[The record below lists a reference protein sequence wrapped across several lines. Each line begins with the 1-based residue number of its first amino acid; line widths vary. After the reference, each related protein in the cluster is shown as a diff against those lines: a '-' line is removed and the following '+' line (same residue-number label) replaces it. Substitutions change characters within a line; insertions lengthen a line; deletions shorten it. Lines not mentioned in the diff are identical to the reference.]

1 MRRLLIALALS
12 ALALCAADI
21 SGTWSAAVTLDAGSG
36 TATFVFKQA
45 GDTLTGTYSGVL
57 GSLDVKGTVKGNQV
71 EWSFEQ
77 AEAGRISYK
86 GTIQSASSI
95 KGTVEYGQLGAGTFT
110 AEKK

>member
-1 MRRLLIALALS
+1 MRRLVMALAFT
-12 ALALCAADI
+12 ALAVFAADI

-36 TATFVFKQA
+36 TATFVLKQS
-45 GDTLTGTYSGVL
+45 GENLTGTYSGVL
-57 GSLDVKGTVKGNQV
+57 GNLNVKGTIKGNQV

-77 AEAGRISYK
+77 AEAGKISYK
-86 GTIQSASSI
+86 GALEGSTI